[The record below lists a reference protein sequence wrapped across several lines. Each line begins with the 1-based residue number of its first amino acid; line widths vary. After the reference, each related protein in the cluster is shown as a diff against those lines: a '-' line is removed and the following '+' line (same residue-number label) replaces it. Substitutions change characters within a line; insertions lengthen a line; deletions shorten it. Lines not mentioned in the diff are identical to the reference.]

1 MSRARAGTA
10 VVLTLIPLVGLAA
23 LCIVPLLWLLFA
35 PTKTDAQIVGDA
47 PLSIGGFD
55 GYLHAWENLLSFQ
68 DGIVLQW
75 LWNSVW
81 YSGAIV
87 AGAVVVCLAAGYGLA
102 TAPVPGRKTILV
114 VTLIGMIVPAAAL
127 VLPLF
132 LEISALGLMNSP
144 LAFILPSLFFPFG
157 VYLAFLHFSG
167 NIPPEILNAARID
180 GAGEWRVLWSIA
192 MPLSKSLVGMLSFF
206 AFVASWVNFFL
217 PFLVLNKADAYP
229 LSLGLQ
235 ALMANT
241 PALNPAAGGTFIPIH
256 RPEIALAGIL
266 AILPV
271 AIVFLFSQRYL
282 ARGILTGSIK
292 D

>member
-1 MSRARAGTA
+1 MSRRRADVTP
-10 VVLTLIPLVGLAA
+10 VLTFIPLLGLAA
-23 LCIVPLLWLLFA
+23 LCIVPLLWLIFA
-35 PTKTDAQIVGDA
+35 PTKTDAQIVADA
-47 PLSIGGFD
+47 PLSFGTLS
-55 GYLHAWENLLSFQ
+55 GYADAWGNLLSFQ
-68 DGIVLQW
+68 DGIILRW

-81 YSGAIV
+81 YSSAIV
-87 AGAVVVCLAAGYGLA
+87 VGAVIVCLAAGYALA
-102 TAPVPGRKTILV
+102 TAPVPFRRTILV

-144 LAFILPSLFFPFG
+144 FAFILPSLFFPFG

-180 GAGEWRVLWSIA
+180 GAGEWRVLWSVA
-192 MPLSKSLVGMLSFF
+192 LPLSKSLIGMLAFF
-206 AFVASWVNFFL
+206 SFVASWVNFFL
-217 PFLVLNKADAYP
+217 PFLVLNKSEAYP

-241 PALNPAAGGTFIPIH
+241 PALNPAAGGSFIPIH
-256 RPEIALAGIL
+256 RPEVALAGIL
-266 AILPV
+266 AIVPV

>member
-1 MSRARAGTA
+1 MSRTRASVTPI
-10 VVLTLIPLVGLAA
+10 LTLIPLLGLAA
-23 LCIVPLLWLLFA
+23 LCIVPLLWLLLA

-47 PLSIGGFD
+47 PLSFGDLGGYAD
-55 GYLHAWENLLSFQ
+55 AWNNLLSFQ
-68 DGIVLQW
+68 DGIVVRW
-75 LWNSVW
+75 LWNSTW
-81 YSGAIV
+81 YSAAIV
-87 AGAVVVCLAAGYGLA
+87 VGAVLVCLAAGYALA
-102 TAPVPGRKTILV
+102 TSPIPARRTILV
-114 VTLIGMIVPAAAL
+114 VTLIGMIVPSAAL

-180 GAGEWRVLWSIA
+180 GAGEWRVLWSVA
-192 MPLSKSLVGMLSFF
+192 LPLSKSLIGMLAFF
-206 AFVASWVNFFL
+206 SFVASWVNFFL
-217 PFLVLNKADAYP
+217 PFLVLNKSEAYP

-256 RPEIALAGIL
+256 RPEVALAGIL
-266 AILPV
+266 AIVPV
-271 AIVFLFSQRYL
+271 ALVFLFSQRYL